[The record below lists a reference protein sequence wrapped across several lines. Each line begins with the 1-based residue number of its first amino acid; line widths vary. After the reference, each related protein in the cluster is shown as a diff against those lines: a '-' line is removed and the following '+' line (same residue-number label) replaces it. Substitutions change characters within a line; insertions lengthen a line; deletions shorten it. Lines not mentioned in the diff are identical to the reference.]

1 MELMSNIFKKQPWPT
16 KEAMIQIYEKNLWG
30 GNSTEFYSGEGSHL
44 PNIIQP
50 YIETV
55 SIFLQSFEEPIKVC
69 DLGCGDFN
77 VGKELVSL
85 TKNYVGV
92 DIVPE
97 LISRNQRLFQNENL
111 SFICLDLAVDDLPMG
126 DCALVRQVLQHLSN
140 DEVKKILQKLTNYKY
155 VIITEH
161 LPMGDFVPNKDKISG
176 QGIRLK
182 VHSGIDL
189 FAEPFN
195 WEVLLAKELLSIEL
209 EKGKGRIVTTLYKIF

>member
-1 MELMSNIFKKQPWPT
+1 MSNIFKKQPWPT

-44 PNIIQP
+44 TNIIQP
-50 YIETV
+50 YIEAV
-55 SIFLQSFEEPIKVC
+55 SIFLKSFEEPIKVC

-182 VHSGIDL
+182 EQSGIDL

-195 WEVLLAKELLSIEL
+195 WKVLLAKELLSIEL
-209 EKGKGRIVTTLYKIF
+209 EKGKGRIVTTLYKVF

>member
-1 MELMSNIFKKQPWPT
+1 MSNIFKKQPWPT

-44 PNIIQP
+44 TNIIQP
-50 YIETV
+50 YIEVV
-55 SIFLQSFEEPIKVC
+55 SIFLKSFEEPIKVC

-182 VHSGIDL
+182 YQSGIDL

-195 WEVLLAKELLSIEL
+195 WKVLLAKELLSIEL
-209 EKGKGRIVTTLYKIF
+209 EKGKGRIVTTLYKVF

>member
-1 MELMSNIFKKQPWPT
+1 MSNIFKKQPWPT

-44 PNIIQP
+44 TNIIQP
-50 YIETV
+50 YIEAV
-55 SIFLQSFEEPIKVC
+55 SIFLKSFEEPIKVC

-161 LPMGDFVPNKDKISG
+161 LPMGEFIPNKDKISG

-182 VHSGIDL
+182 DQSGIDL

-195 WEVLLAKELLSIEL
+195 WKVLLAKELLSIEL
-209 EKGKGRIVTTLYKIF
+209 EKGKGRIVTTLYKVF

>member
-1 MELMSNIFKKQPWPT
+1 MSNIFKKQPWPT

-44 PNIIQP
+44 TNIIQP
-50 YIETV
+50 YIEAV
-55 SIFLQSFEEPIKVC
+55 SIFLKSFEEPIKVC

-182 VHSGIDL
+182 DQSGIDL

-195 WEVLLAKELLSIEL
+195 WKVLLAKELLSIEL
-209 EKGKGRIVTTLYKIF
+209 EKGKGRIVTTLYKVF

>member
-1 MELMSNIFKKQPWPT
+1 MSNIFKKQPWPT

-44 PNIIQP
+44 TNIIQP
-50 YIETV
+50 YIEAV
-55 SIFLQSFEEPIKVC
+55 SIFLKSFEEPIKVC

-140 DEVKKILQKLTNYKY
+140 DEVKKILQKLTNFKY

-182 VHSGIDL
+182 DQSGIDL

-195 WEVLLAKELLSIEL
+195 WKVLLAKELLSIEL
-209 EKGKGRIVTTLYKIF
+209 EKGKGRIVTTLYKVF

>member
-1 MELMSNIFKKQPWPT
+1 MSNIFKKQPWPT

-44 PNIIQP
+44 TNIIQP
-50 YIETV
+50 YIEAV
-55 SIFLQSFEEPIKVC
+55 SIFLKSFEEPIKVC

-182 VHSGIDL
+182 DQSGIDL
-189 FAEPFN
+189 FTEPFN
-195 WEVLLAKELLSIEL
+195 WKVLLAKELLSIEL
-209 EKGKGRIVTTLYKIF
+209 EKGKGRIVTTLYKVF

>member
-1 MELMSNIFKKQPWPT
+1 MSNIFKKQPWPT
-16 KEAMIQIYEKNLWG
+16 KEAMIQIYEKHLWG

-50 YIETV
+50 YIEAV

-77 VGKELVSL
+77 VGKELVFL

-140 DEVKKILQKLTNYKY
+140 DEVKKILRKLTNYKY
-155 VIITEH
+155 VIVTEH

-182 VHSGIDL
+182 EHSGIDL

-209 EKGKGRIVTTLYKIF
+209 EKGKGRIVTTLYKVF

>member
-1 MELMSNIFKKQPWPT
+1 MSNIFKKQPWPT

-44 PNIIQP
+44 TNIIQP
-50 YIETV
+50 YIEAV
-55 SIFLQSFEEPIKVC
+55 SIFLKSFEDPIKVC

-111 SFICLDLAVDDLPMG
+111 SFICLDLAVDDLPLG

-182 VHSGIDL
+182 DQSGIDL

-195 WEVLLAKELLSIEL
+195 WKVLLAKELLSIEL
-209 EKGKGRIVTTLYKIF
+209 EKGKGRIVTTLYKVF

>member
-1 MELMSNIFKKQPWPT
+1 MSNIFKKQPWPT

-50 YIETV
+50 YIEAV
-55 SIFLQSFEEPIKVC
+55 SIFLQSFEKPIKVC

-77 VGKELVSL
+77 VGKELVYL

-140 DEVKKILQKLTNYKY
+140 DEVKKILRKLTNYKY
-155 VIITEH
+155 VIVTEH

-182 VHSGIDL
+182 EHSGIDL

-209 EKGKGRIVTTLYKIF
+209 EKGKGRIVTTLYKVF

>member
-1 MELMSNIFKKQPWPT
+1 MSNIFKKQPWPT

-50 YIETV
+50 YIEAV
-55 SIFLQSFEEPIKVC
+55 SIFLQSFEKPIKVC

-140 DEVKKILQKLTNYKY
+140 DEVKKILRKLSNYKY
-155 VIITEH
+155 VIVTEH

-182 VHSGIDL
+182 EHSGIDL

-209 EKGKGRIVTTLYKIF
+209 EKGKGRIVTTLYKVF

>member
-1 MELMSNIFKKQPWPT
+1 MSNIFKKQPWPT

-44 PNIIQP
+44 TNIIQP
-50 YIETV
+50 YIEAV
-55 SIFLQSFEEPIKVC
+55 SIFLKSFEEPIKVC

-161 LPMGDFVPNKDKISG
+161 LPMGEFIPNKDKISG

-182 VHSGIDL
+182 DQSGIDL
-189 FAEPFN
+189 FTEPFN
-195 WEVLLAKELLSIEL
+195 WKVLLAKELLSIEL
-209 EKGKGRIVTTLYKIF
+209 EKGKGRIVTTLYKVF